1 MPIVRALEEDF
12 CSSTANQV
20 VSGLVEMADLAA
32 SEFRGRHP
40 EISDDAVEALA
51 WCYSWDWK

>member
-1 MPIVRALEEDF
+1 
-12 CSSTANQV
+12 
-20 VSGLVEMADLAA
+20 MADLAA

-51 WCYSWDWK
+51 WYYSWDWK